1 MKIAQN
7 SQRKWFPDASCGE
20 PEKQFTED
28 QVGDGNEILVGAV
41 SAQAMGLGGLQ
52 EDVEAFQDTA
62 GDADLEPAEDDALS
76 MIDGNQW

>member
-28 QVGDGNEILVGAV
+28 QVGDGNEILVEAV
-41 SAQAMGLGGLQ
+41 LSASWKWQRIESSYLTLKKCG
-52 EDVEAFQDTA
+52 F
-62 GDADLEPAEDDALS
+62 
-76 MIDGNQW
+76 